1 MLNFSWTLTFQAISR
16 QETFHI
22 LHNSQNHLHLILLN
36 TGANDSPK
44 KCRGK
49 EYTLL
54 LDRKSLSLLDSYII
68 EMDRLACMEG
78 KTWC

>member
-1 MLNFSWTLTFQAISR
+1 MLSFSWTLTFQAILR

-36 TGANDSPK
+36 TGANDSSK
-44 KCRGK
+44 KCRSK

-54 LDRKSLSLLDSYII
+54 FDRKSLHLLDSYII
-68 EMDRLACMEG
+68 EMYRPACMEG
-78 KTWC
+78 KT

>member
-1 MLNFSWTLTFQAISR
+1 MLNFSWTLTFQAILR

-36 TGANDSPK
+36 TGANDSSK
-44 KCRGK
+44 KCRSK

-54 LDRKSLSLLDSYII
+54 FDRKSLHLLDSYII
-68 EMDRLACMEG
+68 EMYRPACMEG
-78 KTWC
+78 KT